1 MPDAY
6 LDVALAGF
14 SGYLAIDEVY
24 DGPFCV
30 LCVVDN
36 RVFNRLACAV
46 LDHDPKQEDVLA
58 FLAGFKARLERRG
71 KQVAGLTTD
80 GSAL

>member
-1 MPDAY
+1 MPGTY
-6 LDVALAGF
+6 LDAALTGF

-36 RVFNRLACAV
+36 RAFN
-46 LDHDPKQEDVLA
+46 LDSCKA
-58 FLAGFKARLERRG
+58 FV
-71 KQVAGLTTD
+71 QVPSEA
-80 GSAL
+80 